1 MKLMDIQKYAGKQK
15 IYNMHAKVSKMKDYE
30 LFEQLNRYH
39 QTDEL
44 ITRTKR
50 QQTNSIDISVS
61 T

>member
-1 MKLMDIQKYAGKQK
+1 MPGNKKYM
-15 IYNMHAKVSKMKDYE
+15 YNMHAKVSKMKDYE

-44 ITRTKR
+44 ITKTKR